1 MLALSATDHV
11 NPVPPRVI
19 VHFFKTPSKA
29 YRFHLQRHL
38 YSGHSPSNPRSE
50 FLPGPRQRTKI
61 SLGKTWFCPIGD
73 VIFFFTLGNVNH
85 FSLLPEQRVTG
96 PLEEKRL
103 MLSSTSKCLLIL
115 RCYLGQSIF
124 SSFSSS
130 SRPSVAPN
138 AAFPSTADVG
148 RNVCFALKNK
158 MRKKKGKKGRL
169 KSQCLGLFKVKFTLP
184 E

>member
-1 MLALSATDHV
+1 MLRYFFLFVTFIFQTLALSATDHV

-96 PLEEKRL
+96 PLEEKKTYAKL
-103 MLSSTSKCLLIL
+103 YIKMSPNLEMLSRTV
-115 RCYLGQSIF
+115 YIF
-124 SSFSSS
+124 KLQF
-130 SRPSVAPN
+130 
-138 AAFPSTADVG
+138 
-148 RNVCFALKNK
+148 
-158 MRKKKGKKGRL
+158 
-169 KSQCLGLFKVKFTLP
+169 KFTPFSCPKRSISLNCWRR
-184 E
+184 EKRVFCSQK